1 VRREGVWLAIGV
13 MVLDSAATR
22 TGNWPGLRADPARL
36 LGLDQDSLLPL
47 TLFGLFVLLSSRPV
61 LRVMKG

>member
-1 VRREGVWLAIGV
+1 